1 MEFRGYDC
9 GCTTVGRVYTF
20 VLKINTGG
28 KKKHQQSVL
37 QTYN

>member
-28 KKKHQQSVL
+28 KKK
-37 QTYN
+37 TPTECFTNI